1 MYDII
6 VIGGGASGM
15 TAALYALRASKS
27 VLILEKENFG
37 GQIATSPRVENF
49 PSIKTMSGLEFSDNL
64 FAQIDALGVAFE
76 LDTALKIQ
84 KQGDIF
90 VVEGEYNTY
99 EARSVIIANG
109 VKHRKINVEGED
121 ELIGHG
127 VSYCATCDG
136 AFFKD
141 QETFVIGDANSA
153 LQYALLLANY
163 SPKVNLI
170 TLFGKFFADDILIR
184 RIKENDKIVVH
195 DNWNLVELK
204 QNNGELQGLVFENRL
219 NKELKKEFKASNVF
233 IAIGQIPDNERFSN
247 LVELEK
253 GYILTDEDMATKTEG
268 VFACGDTKK
277 KGMRQLVTACNDGAI
292 AAMSAIRY
300 IDTLD
305 I

>member
-268 VFACGDTKK
+268 VFACGDTRK